1 MTQWEILKILGEKML
16 NIKVLGSGCTNCIN
30 LEKLCR
36 EVVTENSIEAEIEKV
51 TDYKDIMSYG
61 ILSTPGLV
69 LNGKVIHSGKLPTK
83 STLTHW
89 LMNALAE

>member
-1 MTQWEILKILGEKML
+1 ML

-89 LMNALAE
+89 LINALTEETKAN

>member
-1 MTQWEILKILGEKML
+1 ML

-36 EVVTENSIEAEIEKV
+36 EVVTENNIEAEIEKV

-69 LNGKVIHSGKLPTK
+69 VNGKVVNSGKLTTK

>member
-1 MTQWEILKILGEKML
+1 ML
-16 NIKVLGSGCTNCIN
+16 NIKVLGSGCPNCIN

-36 EVVTENSIEAEIEKV
+36 EVVAENGIEAEIEKV

-61 ILSTPGLV
+61 IMMTPGLV
-69 LNGKVIHSGKLPTK
+69 VNDKVVHSGKLPTK

-89 LMNALAE
+89 LMNALAEQN

>member
-1 MTQWEILKILGEKML
+1 ML

-36 EVVTENSIEAEIEKV
+36 EVISENGIEAEIEKV

-61 ILSTPGLV
+61 IMSTPGLV
-69 LNGKVIHSGKLPTK
+69 INGKVVLSGKLPTK

-89 LMNALAE
+89 LMNALATQ

>member
-1 MTQWEILKILGEKML
+1 ML
-16 NIKVLGSGCTNCIN
+16 NIKVLGSGCANCIN

-36 EVVTENSIEAEIEKV
+36 EVVSENGIEAEIEKV

-61 ILSTPGLV
+61 IMTTPGLV
-69 LNGKVIHSGKLPTK
+69 VNGKVVHSGKLPTK

-89 LMNALAE
+89 LMNELAKQ